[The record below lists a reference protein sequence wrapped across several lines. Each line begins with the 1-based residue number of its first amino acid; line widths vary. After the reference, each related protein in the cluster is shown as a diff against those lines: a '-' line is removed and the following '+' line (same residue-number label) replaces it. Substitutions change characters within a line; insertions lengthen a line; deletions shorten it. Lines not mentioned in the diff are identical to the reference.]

1 MRFDRTEGGG
11 EVAQVVA
18 GRLDAFERIG
28 WFIEPSLAGQPSSPP
43 LIRAGVRPM
52 MACSINENVYD
63 AKVKPG
69 TAFTPTTRCARLDPF
84 I

>member
-1 MRFDRTEGGG
+1 
-11 EVAQVVA
+11 
-18 GRLDAFERIG
+18 
-28 WFIEPSLAGQPSSPP
+28 
-43 LIRAGVRPM
+43 M

-84 I
+84 ILELVIDECCRDVFNVKEDLN